1 LNALSHSFGYIHNHN
16 TSRPP
21 TFQLVTPPDKLFT
34 FLIYNRQKTPPT
46 LAYSQ
51 NLPTLI
57 WIQP

>member
-1 LNALSHSFGYIHNHN
+1 MLCRILLVISTIN
-16 TSRPP
+16 TPRPP

-46 LAYSQ
+46 FAYSQ
-51 NLPTLI
+51 NLPALI